1 VLSSRPPTAMRA
13 FTLRALHDLAAA
25 SAGALG
31 GAREEAVEYRRKLL
45 FDIGERK
52 ELLVQALTAVLAVP
66 LEAIELAGAA
76 WALDH
81 QAHGVGGPL
90 RRMRQ
95 VGRKQQD
102 FAGAD
107 RQIDR
112 AAVLHGPEHHVAFE
126 LVEELLPRVDVVVLA
141 GVRAAH
147 HHDDE
152 IAIVK
157 HALVAHRRLQLRA
170 VRIDPFP
177 DIERL
182 QGFHVSS
189 VPFAYVTRCGA
200 GARRARCGQGPE
212 ERALGAHSQQRW
224 YWSAADAD
232 ACPPCRP
239 C

>member
-1 VLSSRPPTAMRA
+1 MLSSRPPTAMRA

-25 SAGALG
+25 SAGAPG
-31 GAREEAVEYRRKLL
+31 GAREEALEYRRKLL
-45 FDIGERK
+45 FDIGAGE
-52 ELLVQALTAVLAVP
+52 ELLGRAVPAVLAVP

-76 WALDH
+76 GALDH
-81 QAHGVGGPL
+81 QAHGVCGPL

-95 VGRKQQD
+95 VGRNEQD

-107 RQIDR
+107 RHLG
-112 AAVLHGPEHHVAFE
+112 ASPGLHGPEHHVAFE

-152 IAIVK
+152 IAIAK

-170 VRIDPFP
+170 VRIDPLP
-177 DIERL
+177 EIERL

-189 VPFAYVTRCGA
+189 APFAYVTRCGA
-200 GARRARCGQGPE
+200 EARRARCGQGP
-212 ERALGAHSQQRW
+212 
-224 YWSAADAD
+224 
-232 ACPPCRP
+232 
-239 C
+239 